1 MQYLVS
7 LAIPPVL
14 LLLAGRHWGLRV
26 VIASVVL
33 TYVAAV
39 APAHCMSAW
48 YQHQAE
54 AYDLDRDGI
63 IPPAEQSPAQSE
75 AFELMINDSGRNM
88 SVLFAAPW
96 SVLLNGAF
104 FGLAAALR
112 WLLQRYR
119 QRLGSASVGAAHCRP
134 VSGEGDA

>member
-1 MQYLVS
+1 MQYLVW
-7 LAIPPVL
+7 LVIPPVL
-14 LLLAGRHWGLRV
+14 LLLAGSRWGLRV
-26 VIASVVL
+26 VIASVVF

-39 APAHCMSAW
+39 ATAHFMSVW

-63 IPPAEQSPAQSE
+63 ISPAEQSPAQSA
-75 AFELMINDSGRNM
+75 AFELMVNDSGRNM

-104 FGLAAALR
+104 FGLAAAFR
-112 WLLQRYR
+112 WLLQRHR
-119 QRLGSASVGAAHCRP
+119 QRLGSEAVGAAHSR
-134 VSGEGDA
+134 ELRR